1 MRFIYSIKTI
11 LKCNWN
17 VLWTIGRYG
26 EKKKRLQLVTVGGGS
41 E

>member
-1 MRFIYSIKTI
+1 MRFIYSTKTI

-26 EKKKRLQLVTVGGGS
+26 EKKKR
-41 E
+41 